1 MEVELNS
8 PSEQVRLGLHSHGC
22 TWINPKYLD
31 VLPYY
36 FLQQTEKKNPQNL
49 PIARGKNNS
58 TAFFFQIDSR
68 TLLFSGNTVD
78 V

>member
-1 MEVELNS
+1 MDKS
-8 PSEQVRLGLHSHGC
+8 KIFGC
-22 TWINPKYLD
+22 FT
-31 VLPYY
+31 VL
-36 FLQQTEKKNPQNL
+36 LSTADWKKKPTKS